1 MLYLNANNAISYL
14 YKDNASNVTESMV
27 LETIECINN
36 GFDDEDL
43 ERLYSSESIAE
54 LKEHYGSTDI
64 DTLDKEIKL
73 SVTYQAEEYVF
84 EINVETLLD
93 VRKDNART
101 YLGKLIGNAIKEKI
115 NNSGEI
121 TAFQKV

>member
-1 MLYLNANNAISYL
+1 MLYLNANDAISYL

>member
-1 MLYLNANNAISYL
+1 MLYLNANDAISYL
-14 YKDNASNVTESMV
+14 YKDNAGNVTESMV

-43 ERLYSSESIAE
+43 ERLYSTESIAE

-84 EINVETLLD
+84 EVNVETLLD

>member
-1 MLYLNANNAISYL
+1 MIYLTANDAISYL
-14 YKDNASNVTESMV
+14 YKDNVIVNESMV
-27 LETIECINN
+27 LETIECLNT

-43 ERLYSSESIAE
+43 ERLYSAESITE
-54 LKEHYGSTDI
+54 LKERYDNGNI

-84 EINVETLLD
+84 EVNVETLLD
-93 VRKDNART
+93 VRTDNART